1 MIIKN
6 MNKTD
11 NQPVV
16 MTLDAGGTNFV
27 FSAVKG
33 GNEIVKPVGLPS
45 HAANLDLCLK
55 NIIKG
60 FEDIEKQ
67 LTDKPIA
74 ISFAFPGPADYVNG
88 IIGDLGNLPGFRGG
102 VALGPMLEDHFMLP
116 VFINND
122 GDLFAYGEAMH
133 GMLPA
138 LNKKLLD
145 AGSGKQFHNLIGIT
159 LGTGFGG
166 GLVRNN
172 ELIIGDNGAA
182 GEVWLLRNPFNEKT
196 FAEENISARA
206 ITNEYYLLTQTPKNG
221 MAPLDVFQI
230 AKGQKVGNR
239 DAAIESFNKFGRA
252 LGIALAEI
260 VTIMDAPVVLGGGL
274 ANAWELFFPEM
285 LKEMNGSLVNGSGG
299 FIPRLVMQTFNLE
312 DQDSFK
318 QFATG
323 GMTRI
328 KVPYSEKEINYD
340 PIKRTG
346 VAISHI
352 GASKAISLG
361 AYAFA
366 VNSIGD
372 KMAIAQ

>member
-1 MIIKN
+1 MIQSE
-6 MNKTD
+6 

-27 FSAVKG
+27 FSAVKAG
-33 GNEIVKPVGLPS
+33 KEIVKPVGLPS
-45 HAANLDLCLK
+45 HAADLDLCLK

-60 FEDIEKQ
+60 FEAIENQ
-67 LTDKPIA
+67 LDEKPAA

-102 VALGPMLEDHFMLP
+102 VALGPMLEDHFSLP
-116 VFINND
+116 VYINND

-133 GMLPA
+133 GMLPV
-138 LNKKLLD
+138 LNDKLRK
-145 AGSGKQFHNLIGIT
+145 AGSAKQYHNLIGIT

-172 ELIIGDNGAA
+172 DLIIGDNGAA
-182 GEVWLLRNPFNEKT
+182 GEVWLLRNPFNDKT

-206 ITNEYYLLTQTPKNG
+206 ITNEYYALTGIQKNG

-230 AKGQKVGNR
+230 AKGQKSGNR
-239 DAAIESFNKFGRA
+239 EAAVKSFDKFGRA
-252 LGIALAEI
+252 LGMALAEI
-260 VTIMDAPVVLGGGL
+260 VTLLDAPVVIGGGL

-285 LKEMNGSLVNGSGG
+285 LREMNGNLVNGNGSN
-299 FIPRLVMQTFNLE
+299 IPRLVMHTFNLE
-312 DQDSFK
+312 EPASFDK
-318 QFATG
+318 FAKG
-323 GMTRI
+323 DMTRI
-328 KVPYSEKEINYD
+328 KVPFSEKEIIYD
-340 PIKRTG
+340 PQKRIG
-346 VAISHI
+346 VGISHL

-366 VNSIGD
+366 VHAIGT
-372 KMAIAQ
+372 KV

>member
-1 MIIKN
+1 
-6 MNKTD
+6 MNLSD

-27 FSAVKG
+27 FSAVKAG
-33 GNEIVKPVGLPS
+33 KEIVRPVGLPS
-45 HAANLDLCLK
+45 HAADLDLCLK

-60 FEDIEKQ
+60 FEAIEKQ
-67 LTDKPIA
+67 LIEKPAA
-74 ISFAFPGPADYVNG
+74 ISFAFPGPADYLNG

-102 VALGPMLEDHFMLP
+102 VALGPMLEEHFQMP

-133 GMLPA
+133 GMLPG
-138 LNKKLLD
+138 LNEKLRK
-145 AGSGKQFHNLIGIT
+145 ARSAKQYRNLIGIT

-172 ELIIGDNGAA
+172 DLIIGDNGAA
-182 GEVWLLRNPFNEKT
+182 GEVWLLRNPFSDKT

-206 ITNEYYLLTQTPKNG
+206 ITNEYYALNHMQSNG

-230 AKGQKVGNR
+230 AKGQKEGNR

-260 VTIMDAPVVLGGGL
+260 VTLMDAPVVIGGGL
-274 ANAWELFFPEM
+274 ANAWELFFPAM
-285 LKEMNGSLVNGSGG
+285 LKEMNGNLVNGNGSS
-299 FIPRLVMQTFNLE
+299 IPRLVMQTFNLE
-312 DQDSFK
+312 ESSSFEK
-318 QFATG
+318 FAKG
-323 GMTRI
+323 EMTRI
-328 KVPYSEKEINYD
+328 KVPFSEKEIIYD
-340 PIKRTG
+340 PQKRIG
-346 VAISHI
+346 VGISHL

-366 VNSIGD
+366 VH
-372 KMAIAQ
+372 AIDNKDC

>member
-1 MIIKN
+1 M
-6 MNKTD
+6 MQSD

-27 FSAVKG
+27 FSAVKA

-45 HAANLDLCLK
+45 HAADLDLCLK

-60 FEDIEKQ
+60 FETIEKQ
-67 LTDKPIA
+67 LSEKPAA
-74 ISFAFPGPADYVNG
+74 ISFAFPGPADYENG

-102 VALGPMLEDHFMLP
+102 VALGPMLEEHFQMP

-138 LNKKLLD
+138 INEKLRI
-145 AGSGKQFHNLIGIT
+145 AGSAKQYHNLIGIT

-172 ELIIGDNGAA
+172 DLIIGDNGAA
-182 GEVWLLRNPFNEKT
+182 GEVWLLRNPFNGKT

-206 ITNEYYLLTQTPKNG
+206 ITNEYYALTGIKSNG

-230 AKGQKVGNR
+230 AKGQKGGNR
-239 DAAIESFNKFGRA
+239 EAANESFDKFGRA
-252 LGIALAEI
+252 LGMALAEI
-260 VTIMDAPVVLGGGL
+260 VTIMDAPVVIGGGL
-274 ANAWELFFPEM
+274 SNAWELFFPEM
-285 LKEMNGSLVNGSGG
+285 LKEMNGNLVNANGSN
-299 FIPRLVMQTFNLE
+299 IPRLVMQIFNLE
-312 DQDSFK
+312 ESSSFEK
-318 QFATG
+318 FAKG
-323 GMTRI
+323 EMTRI
-328 KVPYSEKEINYD
+328 KVPFSEKEIIYD
-340 PIKRTG
+340 PKKRIG
-346 VAISHI
+346 VGISHL

-366 VNSIGD
+366 VNSIGN
-372 KMAIAQ
+372 KS